1 MMKLYHCSQARSLR
15 PLWTLEE
22 MGIPYE
28 PVFLPFPPRA
38 LAKEYFEIN
47 PLGTVPYLVD
57 GERRMSESSAIC
69 LYLTTR
75 YGPTELALS
84 ADEADYHDFLNWLF
98 FSDATLTF
106 PQTIVLRYR
115 QLEPPN
121 RRAEQPAAD
130 YERWFHGRLRLVEQ
144 TLADREWLCGG
155 RFTIADIC
163 IAYALHLAEAIVGLG
178 ADFGPNVRGYLERS
192 RGRPGFLKALEVDAQ
207 APTWR

>member
-1 MMKLYHCSQARSLR
+1 MLKLYHCSQARSLR

-22 MGIPYE
+22 LGLSYK
-28 PVFLPFPPRA
+28 PVLLPFPPRA
-38 LAKEYFEIN
+38 LAKEYLDVN
-47 PLGTVPYLVD
+47 PLGTVPFLVD
-57 GERRMSESSAIC
+57 GERQMSESSAIC

-75 YGPTELALS
+75 YGPTPLALNV
-84 ADEADYHDFLNWLF
+84 DEPDYHHFLNWLF

-115 QLEPPN
+115 QLEPPE

-144 TLADREWLCGG
+144 KLGDREWLCGD

-163 IAYALHLAEAIVGLG
+163 IAYALHLADAIVGLG
-178 ADFGPNVRGYLERS
+178 ADFGPHVRAYLQRS
-192 RGRPGFLKALEVDAQ
+192 RARPAFTRAMEVDAL
-207 APTWR
+207 APAWR